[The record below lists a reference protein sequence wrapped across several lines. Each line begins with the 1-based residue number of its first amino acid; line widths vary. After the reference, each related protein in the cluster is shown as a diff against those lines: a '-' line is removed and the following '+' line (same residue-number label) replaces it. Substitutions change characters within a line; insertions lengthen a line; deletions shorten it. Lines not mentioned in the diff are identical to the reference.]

1 MLQNWDLIL
10 PPRLTSY
17 NVITHKGWGRP
28 PLPPAVYKHC
38 MDPLGLSEDPLC
50 NHMTQKP
57 KTNIAQ
63 QAQRFSRPRGSKVLD
78 FYKSS
83 AAPAWRSARISSGSP
98 RRILSTTP
106 YSLNQTVRGWCLRF
120 LGGSLGQQSICST
133 EFAAPRMKMHRF

>member
-78 FYKSS
+78 FYQSS
-83 AAPAWRSARISSGSP
+83 AAPAWRRLPKANLKHHSIQSESDCTRLVLKILGGENWDQPRKDQAGP
-98 RRILSTTP
+98 EKDQRRIKP
-106 YSLNQTVRGWCLRF
+106 KC
-120 LGGSLGQQSICST
+120 
-133 EFAAPRMKMHRF
+133 AP